1 MLCSFYLL
9 GPRST
14 DSKSAVLTNCTITPG
29 TVSTWTVRVECTK
42 KVVYIFLARV
52 EGRSR
57 IPPSSVH
64 RRKTSFTQHRS
75 PTSHGR
81 LTRAAHGRLTRAAHT
96 LPLCCFSSG
105 LIDDALPT
113 YRPTYLP
120 VVCACSCRKNTP
132 LSTMEYIHTGL
143 ETGDTSPSLCRWC
156 SLQPCI
162 LHHHTST
169 TCPMIHADRG
179 GT

>member
-1 MLCSFYLL
+1 MHQKSSLYILGTCGRKVQDPSFLR
-9 GPRST
+9 PHKEASNPSIHQIHSHIHTHNTQHRSH
-14 DSKSAVLTNCTITPG
+14 NI
-29 TVSTWTVRVECTK
+29 
-42 KVVYIFLARV
+42 
-52 EGRSR
+52 
-57 IPPSSVH
+57 VH
-64 RRKTSFTQHRS
+64 TTSFTQHRS
-75 PTSHGR
+75 PTS
-81 LTRAAHGRLTRAAHT
+81 HGRLTRAAHT

-120 VVCACSCRKNTP
+120 VVCACSCHKNTP
-132 LSTMEYIHTGL
+132 LSTVEYIHTGL
-143 ETGDTSPSLCRWC
+143 ETGDTSPRLCRWC

-179 GT
+179 GTHSS